1 MDAVTQISMFNP
13 ASITG
18 VGGSSAS
25 PSVTSG
31 VAGGAAGGA
40 AIGQPDFGAML
51 SDMANNAADTLK
63 TAEAT
68 SIKGITGQASAHEVA
83 TTVMEAEQT
92 LRMAISVRDK
102 MVQAYLEI
110 SRMQI

>member
-1 MDAVTQISMFNP
+1 MDAVTQISMLNP

-18 VGGSSAS
+18 VSGGSAS
-25 PSVTSG
+25 PSVTT
-31 VAGGAAGGA
+31 GAAVGA

-63 TAEAT
+63 NAEAT
-68 SIKGITGQASAHEVA
+68 SIKGITGEASAHDVA
-83 TTVMEAEQT
+83 SAVMEAEQT

>member
-1 MDAVTQISMFNP
+1 MSAITQVSMFNP

-18 VGGSSAS
+18 VGGSSSS
-25 PSVTSG
+25 PG
-31 VAGGAAGGA
+31 VATGAAAGA

-51 SDMANNAADTLK
+51 SEMANNAADTLK
-63 TAEAT
+63 NAEAT
-68 SIKGITGQASAHEVA
+68 SIKGITGEASAHDVA
-83 TTVMEAEQT
+83 TAVMEAEQT
-92 LRMAISVRDK
+92 LRMTISIRDK

>member
-1 MDAVTQISMFNP
+1 MDAITQISMFNP

-18 VGGSSAS
+18 VGGSSGS
-25 PSVTSG
+25 PSVT
-31 VAGGAAGGA
+31 AGAAASG

-51 SDMANNAADTLK
+51 SDMANNAANSLK
-63 TAEAT
+63 NAEAA
-68 SIKGITGQASAHEVA
+68 SIQGITGEASAHDVA
-83 TTVMEAEQT
+83 SAVMEAEQA
-92 LRMAISVRDK
+92 LRMTISVRDK